1 MTAKKANRKPGSRAA
16 DSPNLLDK
24 LESHEAAAVLSGLLA
39 RHAEL
44 RPEAEAIARSV
55 LGEVSMLTVAGE
67 VEDAL
72 LQFDYDDLNSR
83 AGRHSWGYVEP
94 NEAAGELIEEAIK
107 PFVTQMTR
115 HLEMG
120 LETEA
125 LEVCQG
131 ILLGLYQVRDGAGND
146 ILGSA
151 PDFPDES
158 AAYVLDLWTG
168 KGKVKAGGVGRK
180 SGRRRTIPR
189 EFVSQQVPEWDW
201 ILEAAGHEAES

>member
-1 MTAKKANRKPGSRAA
+1 MTAKKASRKPQSRAA

-44 RPEAEAIARSV
+44 RTEAEAIARSV

-72 LQFDYDDLNSR
+72 LQFDYDDLNGR
-83 AGRHSWGYVEP
+83 AGSHSWGYVEP
-94 NEAAGELIEEAIK
+94 SEGAGELLEEAIE
-107 PFVTQMTR
+107 PFVAQMTR

-120 LETEA
+120 LESEA
-125 LEVCQG
+125 LVLCQG

-146 ILGSA
+146 ILGWA

-158 AAYVLDLWTG
+158 AAHVVGLWTG
-168 KGKVKAGGVGRK
+168 KDGAKT
-180 SGRRRTIPR
+180 GRRRNIPP
-189 EFVSQQVPEWDW
+189 EFVREHLPEWDW
-201 ILEAAGHEAES
+201 ILEAAGQKADKES

>member
-1 MTAKKANRKPGSRAA
+1 MTAKKASRKPQSRAA

-44 RPEAEAIARSV
+44 RTEAEAIARSV
-55 LGEVSMLTVAGE
+55 LAKVSMLTVAAE

-72 LQFDYDDLNSR
+72 LQFGYDDLNGR

-94 NEAAGELIEEAIK
+94 NEAAGELLEEAIK

-115 HLEMG
+115 HLGMG

-125 LEVCQG
+125 LGICQG
-131 ILLGLYQVRDGAGND
+131 ILLGLYQVRDGSGND
-146 ILGSA
+146 ILREV
-151 PDFPDES
+151 PEFPDES
-158 AAYVLDLWTG
+158 AAYVVGLWAG
-168 KGKVKAGGVGRK
+168 KDGVKT
-180 SGRRRTIPR
+180 GRRRAIPP
-189 EFVSQQVPEWDW
+189 EFVREHLPEWDW
-201 ILEAAGHEAES
+201 VLEAAGQKADKES

>member
-1 MTAKKANRKPGSRAA
+1 MTARKANRKPQSRAA
-16 DSPNLLDK
+16 DSPNVLDK

-94 NEAAGELIEEAIK
+94 NEAAGELLEEAIE

-146 ILGSA
+146 ILGEVSE
-151 PDFPDES
+151 FPDET
-158 AAYVLDLWTG
+158 AAYVVDLWTG
-168 KGKVKAGGVGRK
+168 KDKVKAGGGRK
-180 SGRRRTIPR
+180 TGPRRTIPR
-189 EFVSQQVPEWDW
+189 EFVRQQVPEWEW
-201 ILEAAGHEAES
+201 ILEAAGHKAES

>member
-24 LESHEAAAVLSGLLA
+24 LESHEAAAVLRGLLA

-83 AGRHSWGYVEP
+83 AGSHSWGYVEP
-94 NEAAGELIEEAIK
+94 SEAAGELLEEAIE

-115 HLEMG
+115 HLEMR

-146 ILGSA
+146 ILGEVSE
-151 PDFPDES
+151 FPDET
-158 AAYVLDLWTG
+158 AAYVVDLWTG
-168 KGKVKAGGVGRK
+168 KDKVKAGGGRK
-180 SGRRRTIPR
+180 TGPRRTIPR
-189 EFVSQQVPEWDW
+189 EFVRQQVPEWEW
-201 ILEAAGHEAES
+201 ILEAAGHKAES

>member
-1 MTAKKANRKPGSRAA
+1 MTAKKANPKPRSRAA

-24 LESHEAAAVLSGLLA
+24 LESHEAAAVLRGLLA

-67 VEDAL
+67 VEDAV

-83 AGRHSWGYVEP
+83 AGSHSWGYVEP
-94 NEAAGELIEEAIK
+94 SEAAGELLEEAIE

-146 ILGSA
+146 ILGWA
-151 PDFPDES
+151 PDFPGES
-158 AAYVLDLWTG
+158 AAHVVDLWTG
-168 KGKVKAGGVGRK
+168 KDKVKAGGAGRK
-180 SGRRRTIPR
+180 TGRRRTIPT
-189 EFVSQQVPEWDW
+189 EFVSQHLPEWDW
-201 ILEAAGHEAES
+201 ILEAAGHKAES

>member
-1 MTAKKANRKPGSRAA
+1 MTAKKANRKPQSRAA
-16 DSPNLLDK
+16 DRPNLLDK

-39 RHAEL
+39 RHTEL

-72 LQFDYDDLNSR
+72 LQFGYDDLNGR
-83 AGRHSWGYVEP
+83 AGGHSWGYVAP
-94 NEAAGELIEEAIK
+94 DEAAVELLEEAIE
-107 PFVTQMTR
+107 PFITQMKR

-146 ILGSA
+146 ILGEA
-151 PDFPDES
+151 PEFPDES
-158 AAYVLDLWTG
+158 AAYVVDLWTG
-168 KGKVKAGGVGRK
+168 KAGGKAGGGRK
-180 SGRRRTIPR
+180 TGPRRTIPR
-189 EFVSQQVPEWDW
+189 EFVRQQVPEWEW
-201 ILEAAGHEAES
+201 ILEASGHKDQS

>member
-1 MTAKKANRKPGSRAA
+1 MTAKKPNRKPESRAA

-55 LGEVSMLTVAGE
+55 LGEVSMLTVADE
-67 VEDAL
+67 IEDAL

-83 AGRHSWGYVEP
+83 AGSHSWGYVAP
-94 NEAAGELIEEAIK
+94 DEAAVELLEEAIE
-107 PFVTQMTR
+107 PFITQMKR

-146 ILGSA
+146 ILGEA
-151 PDFPDES
+151 PEFPDES
-158 AAYVLDLWTG
+158 AAHVVGLWTG
-168 KGKVKAGGVGRK
+168 KDGVKP
-180 SGRRRTIPR
+180 GRRRTIPQ
-189 EFVSQQVPEWDW
+189 EFVRQQLPEWEW
-201 ILEAAGHEAES
+201 ILEAAGHKAES